1 MDGIAKAVIIGILSV
16 LITVIEED
24 ADKQFNICRKRHFV

>member
-24 ADKQFNICRKRHFV
+24 ADK